1 MAKRYETALV
11 WFRRDLRSYDHA
23 ALYHALKEAR
33 NVHCVFVFDSEILDV
48 LTDRRDRRVE
58 FIWLS
63 LEELRQS
70 LEKLGGGLQVL
81 SGRAR
86 TVIPSLAATIGA
98 QAVYANHDYEPQA
111 KDRDEEVRR
120 SLEQIH
126 CALHTY
132 KDQAIFEKDEVLTKS
147 GRPFTVFTP
156 YKQAWLEKLKPFY
169 CRSYPIDAYRDAL
182 APSGIPRLS
191 CLEQIGFS
199 TTNLKS
205 MQLPTGMSGAR
216 TLFKEFLQRMDGYHD
231 KRNYPAIRGVSYLS
245 VHLRFGT
252 ISVREL
258 VRTAASIHTS
268 GAATWLSELIWRDFY
283 FSILHHYPHVVGHA
297 FKPEYDGLKFTNS
310 KEQFAAWTDGRTGF
324 PLVDAAMR
332 QLNETG
338 YMHNRLR
345 MVTASFL
352 VKDLHVDWRWGEA
365 YFARKLNDFD
375 LAANNGG
382 WQWSASTGCD
392 AQPWFRIFNP
402 VLQSRRFDPEG
413 RFIRMYVPEL
423 SAAGAGFIHE
433 PWTMTAD
440 DQRVSGIRLG
450 EDYPIPIVDHALAR
464 KLVLQMYAAAIPRP
478 NA

>member
-70 LEKLGGGLQVL
+70 LEKLGGGLQVV

-126 CALHTY
+126 CTLHTY
-132 KDQAIFEKDEVLTKS
+132 KDQAIFEKDEVLTKR

-199 TTNLKS
+199 TTNLES

-216 TLFKEFLQRMDGYHD
+216 TLFKEFLQRMDGYH
-231 KRNYPAIRGVSYLS
+231 
-245 VHLRFGT
+245 
-252 ISVREL
+252 
-258 VRTAASIHTS
+258 
-268 GAATWLSELIWRDFY
+268 
-283 FSILHHYPHVVGHA
+283 
-297 FKPEYDGLKFTNS
+297 
-310 KEQFAAWTDGRTGF
+310 
-324 PLVDAAMR
+324 
-332 QLNETG
+332 
-338 YMHNRLR
+338 
-345 MVTASFL
+345 
-352 VKDLHVDWRWGEA
+352 
-365 YFARKLNDFD
+365 
-375 LAANNGG
+375 
-382 WQWSASTGCD
+382 
-392 AQPWFRIFNP
+392 
-402 VLQSRRFDPEG
+402 
-413 RFIRMYVPEL
+413 
-423 SAAGAGFIHE
+423 
-433 PWTMTAD
+433 
-440 DQRVSGIRLG
+440 
-450 EDYPIPIVDHALAR
+450 
-464 KLVLQMYAAAIPRP
+464 
-478 NA
+478 